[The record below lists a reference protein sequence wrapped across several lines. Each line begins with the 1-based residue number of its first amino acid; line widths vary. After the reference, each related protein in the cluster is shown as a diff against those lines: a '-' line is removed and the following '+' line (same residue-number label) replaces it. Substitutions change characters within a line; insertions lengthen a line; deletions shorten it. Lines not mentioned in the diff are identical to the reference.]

1 MPPRGG
7 GRSVPS
13 MTRTSAFN
21 LVFEAVMPALGI
33 ALLLGAPAGIAL
45 ALAAAAAL
53 AIAALAR

>member
-1 MPPRGG
+1 MPPGPG
-7 GRSVPS
+7 GRSVAS

-33 ALLLGAPAGIAL
+33 ALLLGASAAVAL
-45 ALAAAAAL
+45 ALAAAATV